1 MRLNLAFA
9 TILSRC
15 LVDREY
21 HPPYFPTLFVQ
32 LFLVPMAVPTPNHIG
47 SQQATFSYFQLQPHH
62 EHEKPYEILIDL
74 PEEAQH
80 VPRSNLAFETA
91 DCIVEDARGHEAEFE
106 IDSHGFMWRRLR
118 TAVEDLKDRASIET
132 EYFQEVEQFLRGLL
146 GPQVRKVKFFNWKV

>member
-1 MRLNLAFA
+1 M
-9 TILSRC
+9 
-15 LVDREY
+15 
-21 HPPYFPTLFVQ
+21 
-32 LFLVPMAVPTPNHIG
+32 
-47 SQQATFSYFQLQPHH
+47 
-62 EHEKPYEILIDL
+62 
-74 PEEAQH
+74 
-80 VPRSNLAFETA
+80 PRSNLAFETA